1 MDNSGL
7 TQCSEDAV
15 DGKIQRSLQCEP
27 SVLGV
32 RHFSHHP
39 AKPLSVGV
47 GGEVRGCVKPC
58 CHNIIADY
66 AIIMAHI
73 AFDCIRRVVLA
84 TGYGMTVTTL
94 RFEVGITQTNKLQ
107 RGFVKKERVQDIIR
121 EAGRL
126 TISRTRLAGE
136 FSLKGIL
143 NARNMTLLN
152 HVIDGGQR
160 SGFIA
165 FGDKIPVRTIWVWT
179 A

>member
-15 DGKIQRSLQCEP
+15 DGKIQQSLQCEP
-27 SVLGV
+27 SLLGV

-47 GGEVRGCVKPC
+47 GGEVRGGVKPC

-84 TGYGMTVTTL
+84 TDYGMTVTTL
-94 RFEVGITQTNKLQ
+94 RFEVGSTQTNKLQ

-126 TISRTRLAGE
+126 TIS
-136 FSLKGIL
+136 S
-143 NARNMTLLN
+143 
-152 HVIDGGQR
+152 H
-160 SGFIA
+160 
-165 FGDKIPVRTIWVWT
+165 
-179 A
+179 